1 MVDLTI
7 PIDLYVP
14 DKTELAI
21 VLQNEL
27 STDFEE
33 VKVEWVD
40 CPDLTQEPFN
50 LAAPGLCGDTA
61 LLDIGGIWN
70 LFPFPI
76 KDKIIYFQSILEKL
90 DRTQSDNL
98 IIGGGL
104 RTERPTNLLG
114 ELIMNVLISPAANE
128 TMTVKNKSRFALIK
142 LIQNRKH
149 FSLKFV
155 TDPNPYCNIYG
166 NFFISK
172 GLREQVLKIHV
183 KHRTGRDFIV
193 SLQHAIKRFSK
204 CSQLMGFGGTF
215 IIKNGK
221 TIQHIIRNYWEVPIR
236 KKKDI
241 HNCIKYLKIQNSPI
255 VAFATFVSSDRHKVM
270 SLKKFQDVYLNQW
283 HVHANSNDSGGYYHE
298 TVPNNTNTEY
308 LGYFSPA
315 TKLYRINPV
324 SEFDEMRNFTC
335 LRN

>member
-114 ELIMNVLISPAANE
+114 E
-128 TMTVKNKSRFALIK
+128 
-142 LIQNRKH
+142 
-149 FSLKFV
+149 
-155 TDPNPYCNIYG
+155 
-166 NFFISK
+166 
-172 GLREQVLKIHV
+172 
-183 KHRTGRDFIV
+183 
-193 SLQHAIKRFSK
+193 
-204 CSQLMGFGGTF
+204 
-215 IIKNGK
+215 
-221 TIQHIIRNYWEVPIR
+221 
-236 KKKDI
+236 
-241 HNCIKYLKIQNSPI
+241 
-255 VAFATFVSSDRHKVM
+255 
-270 SLKKFQDVYLNQW
+270 DVYLNQW

>member
-1 MVDLTI
+1 MVELII

-14 DKTELAI
+14 EKTELAI

-33 VKVEWVD
+33 VTVEWVD

-50 LAAPGLCGDTA
+50 LAAPGLCGDIA
-61 LLDIGGIWN
+61 LLDIGGISN

-76 KDKIIYFQSILEKL
+76 KNRNIYFKNILQEL

-104 RTERPTNLLG
+104 CTRKHLLH
-114 ELIMNVLISPAANE
+114 ELIMNASFSPAAE
-128 TMTVKNKSRFALIK
+128 GKMTVNNKSCFAATSGILK
-142 LIQNRKH
+142 KH
-149 FSLKFV
+149 FVLSKSLAN
-155 TDPNPYCNIYG
+155 TNPYCNIYG
-166 NFFISK
+166 NFFVSK
-172 GLREQVLKIHV
+172 GLREQVLKVHA

-193 SLQHAIKRFSK
+193 ALQHAIKRFSK

-221 TIQHIIRNYWEVPIR
+221 TIHHVIQNDWKVPIKM
-236 KKKDI
+236 KKRI
-241 HNCIKYLKIQNSPI
+241 HKCIKYWKIQDSPV
-255 VAFATFVSSDRHKVM
+255 VAFATFVSADRHKVM
-270 SLKKFQDVYLNQW
+270 SPKENIYLNRW
-283 HVHANSNDSGGYYHE
+283 HVHANSNDGGGYYHE
-298 TVPNNTNTEY
+298 TEPNNSNTEY

-324 SEFDEMRNFTC
+324 PIFREMINFTC
-335 LRN
+335 LRNH